1 VDLFKGDFLKSLVV
15 LLSGTVIAQVLNIA
29 FMPIISRVYTPDEVG
44 FLNFYLQIV
53 TFITVVA
60 TLRMELAIPLE
71 KEDSDRYTI
80 LRFASRFAVLFS
92 AISLFFVPF
101 LSWKEDFSF
110 ALFWVAL
117 FIPLGAL
124 LHALFNIGMYWSL
137 AQDAF
142 KTISAARLIRSF
154 STNSLKVIFGFLN
167 FGGVGLIVS
176 VLIGMFAAVAVYAKD
191 VFRVFKLFPYK
202 KGSVREKELM
212 HKHRDFRLFN
222 LPHVLVDLTR
232 DLVLASIIVSFCST
246 HDYGS
251 FSQAYIVLR
260 LPLMFVGEAIGQ
272 ALFAKL
278 IKLIEANQKIGPGVL
293 KLVAGL
299 SLVSFVPFWLVS
311 EYGVELFQ
319 FFLGADWCDAGR
331 YAEVIAWWSMVLFV
345 VSPISFLPIVLKQQ
359 GSYFALNIIRT
370 LCLILATVVP
380 IYLNNQIPLED
391 LLEIVALTQ
400 IGINLLLLV
409 YYGIIIRRNDKKRL
423 V

>member
-1 VDLFKGDFLKSLVV
+1 MDLFKGDFLKSLVV

-44 FLNFYLQIV
+44 VLNFYLQIV

-110 ALFWVAL
+110 VLFWVAL

-278 IKLIEANQKIGPGVL
+278 IKLIEANQKIGPFVL
-293 KLVAGL
+293 KLVTGL

-311 EYGVELFQ
+311 EYGV
-319 FFLGADWCDAGR
+319 
-331 YAEVIAWWSMVLFV
+331 EVIAWWSMVLFV